1 MPQRFK
7 PPRPDFRLDQM
18 FETHSDEW
26 ERVGLAVEA
35 NTKGISRARRRAA
48 VLILAFIAV
57 VVLYDNYQNWF
68 GVHPDG
74 TWMTV
79 IQIVAVIALLGL
91 GWAIARDIGRIA
103 GPTFFRRMDPGTAG
117 TVGFLVRLVTVVIT
131 VVVALDVAGLSAG
144 SLVATSAFTAVIL
157 GLAAQ
162 QTLGNLFAGMVLLSA
177 RPFRVGERVRFQA
190 GAVGG
195 QIEGIVSSLGLLYTT
210 LVQGDDRIMV
220 PNNVVLS
227 AVVVPIR
234 EPESVDVKVRLGKGI
249 PVTQVQ
255 KILDDGVN
263 TPTRRPVTVNLQ
275 ELDGDDVVVRVQATP
290 DRPDD
295 GARLADEIID
305 ALASVTGEHPVVAH
319 DGDTGEHPVVAH
331 DGDTGEHPV
340 VAHDGD
346 TGEHPVVAHDPDE
359 PSQED
364 GGSKAAPI
372 QEDGHSRAAPTQ
384 EDGHSKAASPVGPR
398 RR

>member
-1 MPQRFK
+1 
-7 PPRPDFRLDQM
+7 M
-18 FETHSDEW
+18 FETHSEEW
-26 ERVGLAVEA
+26 ERVGLAVDG
-35 NTKGISRARRRAA
+35 NQKGVSTARRRAA

-57 VVLYDNYQNWF
+57 VVVYNNYRSWF
-68 GVHPDG
+68 GVHPG
-74 TWMTV
+74 STLTTV
-79 IQIVAVIALLGL
+79 IQIAAVVALLGF

-255 KILDDGVN
+255 KILDDGVE

-275 ELDGDDVVVRVQATP
+275 ELDGDDVIVRVQATP

-305 ALASVTGEHPVVAH
+305 ALASVTGEHAVIAD
-319 DGDTGEHPVVAH
+319 DGKHPTAANE
-331 DGDTGEHPV
+331 G
-340 VAHDGD
+340 
-346 TGEHPVVAHDPDE
+346 DE
-359 PSQED
+359 PAKED
-364 GGSKAAPI
+364 SR
-372 QEDGHSRAAPTQ
+372 SRAAT
-384 EDGHSKAASPVGPR
+384 PVGPR

>member
-1 MPQRFK
+1 
-7 PPRPDFRLDQM
+7 M

-26 ERVGLAVEA
+26 ARVGLPVDV
-35 NTKGISRARRRAA
+35 NDKSVRSTRQRAA
-48 VLILAFIAV
+48 ALLTAFIAV
-57 VVLYDNYQNWF
+57 VVVYGNYKSWF
-68 GVHPDG
+68 GHPNS
-74 TWMTV
+74 TWTTV
-79 IQIVAVIALLGL
+79 IQVAAVLALLGL
-91 GWAIARDIGRIA
+91 GWAIARDIGRVA

-131 VVVALDVAGLSAG
+131 MVVALEIAGLSAS

-210 LVQGDDRIMV
+210 LVQGEDRIMV
-220 PNNVVLS
+220 PNNVVLA

-234 EPESVDVKVRLGKGI
+234 EPEPVDVNVRLGRGI

-255 KILDDGVN
+255 NILDDRVK
-263 TPTRRPVTVNLQ
+263 TPTRRAVSVQLR
-275 ELDGDDVVVRVQATP
+275 ELDGDDVIVRVQATP
-290 DRPDD
+290 DRADD

-305 ALASVTGEHPVVAH
+305 ALATVTGEHPAVVS
-319 DGDTGEHPVVAH
+319 DG
-331 DGDTGEHPV
+331 
-340 VAHDGD
+340 
-346 TGEHPVVAHDPDE
+346 DE
-359 PSQED
+359 PSPKK
-364 GGSKAAPI
+364 SSSA
-372 QEDGHSRAAPTQ
+372 RAGAET
-384 EDGHSKAASPVGPR
+384 EEVGASPR

>member
-1 MPQRFK
+1 
-7 PPRPDFRLDQM
+7 M
-18 FETHSDEW
+18 FETHSEEW
-26 ERVGLAVEA
+26 ERVGLAVDG
-35 NTKGISRARRRAA
+35 NQKGVSTARRRAA

-57 VVLYDNYQNWF
+57 VVVYNNYRSWF
-68 GVHPDG
+68 GVHPG
-74 TWMTV
+74 STVTTV
-79 IQIVAVIALLGL
+79 IQIAAVVTLLGL

-255 KILDDGVN
+255 KILDDGVE

-275 ELDGDDVVVRVQATP
+275 ELDGDDVIVRVQATP

-305 ALASVTGEHPVVAH
+305 ALASVTGEHAVIAD
-319 DGDTGEHPVVAH
+319 DGKHPAAANV
-331 DGDTGEHPV
+331 G
-340 VAHDGD
+340 
-346 TGEHPVVAHDPDE
+346 DE
-359 PSQED
+359 PTKED
-364 GGSKAAPI
+364 
-372 QEDGHSRAAPTQ
+372 DRSRAAT
-384 EDGHSKAASPVGPR
+384 PVGPR